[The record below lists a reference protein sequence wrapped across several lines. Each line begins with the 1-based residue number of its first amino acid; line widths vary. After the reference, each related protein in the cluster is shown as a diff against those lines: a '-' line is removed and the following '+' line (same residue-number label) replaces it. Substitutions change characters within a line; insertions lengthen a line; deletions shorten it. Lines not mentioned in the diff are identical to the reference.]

1 MNLAWVKTKEMLD
14 SSLGIIGVFLGIW
27 GLVLNWNSAVFTGAC
42 LILAS
47 HIFVKIWWL
56 RFIVSSDCFQRKFS
70 DTITNFLKGLPGYA
84 AFFTSGTTVEA
95 S

>member
-1 MNLAWVKTKEMLD
+1 MPVEGNIKKQIINLID
-14 SSLGIIGVFLGIW
+14 RSRSLKGGDPEF
-27 GLVLNWNSAVFTGAC
+27 
-42 LILAS
+42 
-47 HIFVKIWWL
+47 
-56 RFIVSSDCFQRKFS
+56 VSSDCFQRKFS